1 MRHELDQDFDSLRTL
16 LYAPDPSHIDNDS
29 SAKLPA
35 PASANDEDTMDY
47 DKQVRELA
55 FDKRAKPK
63 DRTKTEEELAL
74 EQKEALEKAEKQR
87 RLRMLGQDWGGS
99 DDEDA
104 GGRRRKRSRGGD
116 DLDDDFMEDDSF
128 GGLGAGLG
136 VEPGSDASES
146 EEGEDEGEDGSVE
159 DSDEEHTDEEHTDE
173 DHTDEEADFDGFG
186 EENQESSSDEAF
198 DLEEEDTTG
207 VGTKRKAQRSSGTL
221 KAAQELP
228 YTFPAPESHD
238 EFLEIVEGLP
248 DSDVPTVV
256 QRIRT
261 LYHHSL
267 GPENKLKLQVR
278 Q

>member
-1 MRHELDQDFDSLRTL
+1 MRRQVEKEQEENMRHELDQDFDSLRTL
-16 LYAPDPSHIDNDS
+16 LYAPEPSSTDNG
-29 SAKLPA
+29 ATVTRPTPA
-35 PASANDEDTMDY
+35 PTTADDTMDY

-55 FDKRAKPK
+55 FDKRANPK

-87 RLRMLGQDWGGS
+87 RLRMLGQDPDKS
-99 DDEDA
+99 DDEDT
-104 GGRRRKRSRGGD
+104 GGRRRKRPRGGD
-116 DLDDDFMEDDSF
+116 DLDDDFMEEESF
-128 GGLGAGLG
+128 GGLGIGLD
-136 VEPGSDASES
+136 VEPDSGVS
-146 EEGEDEGEDGSVE
+146 EGEEEEESGVE
-159 DSDEEHTDEEHTDE
+159 DSDEGDEEVDL
-173 DHTDEEADFDGFG
+173 DSFG
-186 EENQESSSDEAF
+186 EDNLSSSDKAS
-198 DLEEEDTTG
+198 DLEEQDTTEA
-207 VGTKRKAQRSSGTL
+207 KRKRTTRRSSETL

-238 EFLEIVEGLP
+238 EFLEIIEGLP

-278 Q
+278 